1 MIRVN
6 INVDVASAVPKA
18 PDVIGQVLQIGAG
31 PVCVNVNL
39 NIGRVLA
46 EVGNAV
52 FQILN
57 IGLRPLGI
65 NINVDV
71 CGAFAKAADVASQ
84 FPDTFLGLVGICV
97 YGDVCAIST
106 GLEVP
111 DVTRQ
116 IADVLGCLFSI
127 SDDVHITR
135 SLGPQ
140 CTKHPHEVTDTCL
153 GLFCNCS
160 YGYAI

>member
-1 MIRVN
+1 M
-6 INVDVASAVPKA
+6 
-18 PDVIGQVLQIGAG
+18 G
-31 PVCVNVNL
+31 PVCVNVNFD
-39 NIGRVLA
+39 IRRVLT

-65 NINVDV
+65 DFNVNV
-71 CGAFAKAADVASQ
+71 CGSFAKAADVAGQ
-84 FPDTFLGLVGICV
+84 FPDTFLSLVSICV
-97 YGDVCAIST
+97 YGDVCTISA
-106 GLEVP
+106 GLKVP
-111 DVTRQ
+111 DVTRK
-116 IADVLGCLFSI
+116 ITDVFGRLFSI

-140 CTKHPHEVTDTCL
+140 RTKHPHEVTDTCL